1 MQPFVARGGDAATA
15 LAEGLAEDL
24 ATGLARFSYLTV
36 VQSAGT
42 RFRVEG
48 SVRASGASLRVAARL
63 VDVAGGADVWAHQ
76 FDGDASR
83 GLIDVQDEIVS
94 QIVTA
99 LADENG
105 GIIVRAVSAD

>member
-24 ATGLARFSYLTV
+24 ATGFARFSYLTV
-36 VQSAGT
+36 V
-42 RFRVEG
+42 
-48 SVRASGASLRVAARL
+48 AS
-63 VDVAGGADVWAHQ
+63 GADVWAHQ

-94 QIVTA
+94 EIVTA